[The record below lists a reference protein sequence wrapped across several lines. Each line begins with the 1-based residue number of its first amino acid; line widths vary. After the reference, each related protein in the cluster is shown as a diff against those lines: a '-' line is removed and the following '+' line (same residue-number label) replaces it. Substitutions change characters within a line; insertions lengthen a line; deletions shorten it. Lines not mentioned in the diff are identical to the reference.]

1 MDLGGS
7 NAVEIL
13 GKALRVWNIEDIAV
27 GVGWFGWE
35 LGIILYPQEL
45 MMAGSMQGVTQ
56 RSFLHTE
63 QGCRVLW
70 GTEGKD
76 GGSPRPCLHVQRGWG
91 AAADSAAPQ
100 MPQSQKGWAALGEAQ
115 HVLGVSPRRA
125 VLWSVTPLC
134 SLISI
139 TWTSRGGAL
148 WHIQPIPVEGC
159 SGWGLLSVQG
169 CWAPSLHS
177 GLFVCLCA
185 LEGTNTG
192 KGAVLGDLVQVPPVP
207 LITDAS

>member
-7 NAVEIL
+7 NAAEIL
-13 GKALRVWNIEDIAV
+13 GKALRVLNIEDIAV

-35 LGIILYPQEL
+35 IGIFLYLQEL
-45 MMAGSMQGVTQ
+45 MMAGSRQGITQ

-63 QGCRVLW
+63 PPCRVLW

-76 GGSPRPCLHVQRGWG
+76 GGSPRPCLHVQQGWG

-100 MPQSQKGWAALGEAQ
+100 MPQCQKGWAALGEAQ
-115 HVLGVSPRRA
+115 HMLAVSPRRA
-125 VLWSVTPLC
+125 MLWSVTPLC

-139 TWTSRGGAL
+139 TWTMLQRRSFVAHPAHSSGGVFWVGAAL
-148 WHIQPIPVEGC
+148 
-159 SGWGLLSVQG
+159 SAGLLG
-169 CWAPSLHS
+169 TL
-177 GLFVCLCA
+177 VCLHA
-185 LEGTNTG
+185 LEGTNAG
-192 KGAVLGDLVQVPPVP
+192 KGAALGDLVQVPPVP

>member
-76 GGSPRPCLHVQRGWG
+76 GGHQGHACMYSGAGVQLLILQLPKCLRARRDGLHWARHSTCWVL
-91 AAADSAAPQ
+91 AP
-100 MPQSQKGWAALGEAQ
+100 GE
-115 HVLGVSPRRA
+115 
-125 VLWSVTPLC
+125 LC
-134 SLISI
+134 C
-139 TWTSRGGAL
+139 G
-148 WHIQPIPVEGC
+148 Q
-159 SGWGLLSVQG
+159 
-169 CWAPSLHS
+169 
-177 GLFVCLCA
+177 
-185 LEGTNTG
+185 
-192 KGAVLGDLVQVPPVP
+192 
-207 LITDAS
+207 